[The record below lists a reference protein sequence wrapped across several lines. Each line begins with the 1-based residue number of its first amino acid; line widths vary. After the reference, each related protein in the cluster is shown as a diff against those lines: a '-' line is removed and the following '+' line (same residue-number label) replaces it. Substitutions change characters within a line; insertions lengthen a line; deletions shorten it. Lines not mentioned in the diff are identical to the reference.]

1 MKTRIFVLALCATV
15 FAGCDS
21 GAQAEEGQTLS
32 TGTAAS
38 TAEKP
43 DFAGVSFRM
52 KRSDFEREGY
62 VCKDDTTDG
71 KTITACK
78 NFDVRTSVFGIDVK
92 GVSVAFKEG
101 ENTPFRIDTELPE
114 AYIDSA
120 KRKALISQISEY
132 YTSMPESDF
141 NREGIE
147 LRRWKRSDGAFIQLI
162 AIESVPD
169 APESSVEIIMFSVKD
184 SLSVMK

>member
-38 TAEKP
+38 TAHKP
-43 DFAGVSFRM
+43 DFAGVSFKM

-62 VCKDDTTDG
+62 VCKDNTTDG
-71 KTITACK
+71 KTTTDCK

-92 GVSVAFKEG
+92 GVSVAFREG
-101 ENTPFRIDTELPE
+101 EDTPFRIGTELPK
-114 AYIDSA
+114 AYVNPG
-120 KRKALISQISEY
+120 KRKVLISQISEY
-132 YTSMPESDF
+132 YTSLPKNDF
-141 NREGIE
+141 NAQGIE
-147 LRRWKRSDGAFIQLI
+147 LRRWKRNDGAFIQLI
-162 AIESVPD
+162 AIESDPD
-169 APESSVEIIMFSVKD
+169 APESSIEIIMFSVKE
-184 SLSVMK
+184 SLSSEE